1 MSFRKHKQALVFFS
15 AGVGDAILLV
25 PLVNELKKQG
35 YQVTGLFTSR
45 FNCESIFENTTIFD
59 FIEIKKNKFSLLLFS
74 IFHFRKYD
82 TVFLNHFSFSKS
94 NLTLAAFL
102 GKDVYTNY
110 KEFTSAQSSPAI
122 HFIGPKPNTHDALQ
136 NVFLINSSA
145 TLSDLNFNL
154 SYTSQNTS
162 FNLPKNYIVIQA
174 SSANNKAPYKNWGIE
189 KWLELFKYLQIKSPS
204 STLVLLGDNTELHLN
219 AKINTANYPN
229 VISFIGKTTLNDAME
244 IIYQSQFYMG
254 LDSGLMHVAVA
265 LNKPTFTIWGAS
277 NPGLYGYEWMGEKHK
292 LISLKLACAP
302 CSSWLN
308 ANTSRVSNPLTCPD
322 FKCIKAIS
330 VDQVIIE
337 LDSFIKTNLF
347 LLPSNN
353 VE

>member
-1 MSFRKHKQALVFFS
+1 MSSNPHKKALVFFS

-35 YQVTGLFTSR
+35 YLVTGLFTSP
-45 FNCESIFENTTIFD
+45 FGCESIFENTQLFD
-59 FIEIKKNKFSLLLFS
+59 DVKIKKNKLLFVLFS
-74 IFHFRKYD
+74 IFNFRKYD

-102 GKDVYTNY
+102 GKDIYTNY
-110 KEFTSAQSSPAI
+110 KEYTSAQSSPAI
-122 HFIGPKPNTHDALQ
+122 HFIDPKLNTHDALQ

-154 SYTSQNTS
+154 NYTSQKTN
-162 FNLPKNYIVIQA
+162 FNLPKDYIVIQA
-174 SSANNKAPYKNWGIE
+174 SSANNKAPYKNWDIE

-219 AKINTANYPN
+219 EKINSSNHPN

-244 IIYQSQFYMG
+244 IIYQSQFYIG
-254 LDSGLMHVAVA
+254 LDSGLMHIAVA

-277 NPGLYGYEWMGEKHK
+277 NPTLYGYEWLGGKHK
-292 LISLKLACAP
+292 VVSLSLACAP

-308 ANTSRVSNPLTCPD
+308 ANTSRVSNPLACPD
-322 FKCIKAIS
+322 FKCIKDIS
-330 VDQVIIE
+330 VDKVTKE
-337 LDSFIKTNLF
+337 LELF
-347 LLPSNN
+347 FNTI
-353 VE
+353 

>member
-1 MSFRKHKQALVFFS
+1 MSSNPHKKALVFFS

-35 YQVTGLFTSR
+35 YLVTGLFTSP
-45 FNCESIFENTTIFD
+45 FGCESIFENTHLFD
-59 FIEIKKNKFSLLLFS
+59 DIKIKKNKLLFVLFS
-74 IFHFRKYD
+74 ILNFRKYD

-122 HFIGPKPNTHDALQ
+122 HFIHPKPNTHDALQ

-174 SSANNKAPYKNWGIE
+174 SSANNKAPYKNWDIE

-229 VISFIGKTTLNDAME
+229 VISFIGKTTLNDTTE
-244 IIYQSQFYMG
+244 IIYQSKYYIG
-254 LDSGLMHVAVA
+254 LDSGLMHIAVA

-277 NPGLYGYEWMGEKHK
+277 NLTLYGYEWLNAKHK
-292 LISLKLACAP
+292 IVSLNLACAP

-308 ANTSRVSNPLTCPD
+308 ANTSRVSNPLNCPD
-322 FKCIKAIS
+322 FKCIKDIS
-330 VDQVIIE
+330 VEMVTEE
-337 LDSFIKTNLF
+337 LDKFIENI
-347 LLPSNN
+347 
-353 VE
+353 